1 MNEPEVPDSDGP
13 DKDREVRLDE
23 IPEGDIEVTRDAG
36 PQWERYWYDPADGSD
51 IATEDGQR
59 AALRRLLE
67 AVRRIDADLSAGS
80 LPWVW
85 RGQSRR
91 LWHLIPSMF
100 GRATTS
106 GDRIAAT
113 EALLKAAEETSIGTH
128 EGSALPPLALLAR
141 LQHQGAATPLLDITT
156 DPFVALYMAVVD
168 APNAPAP
175 DDALL
180 FAIRQPRQSIRAY
193 DTRPIGE
200 ILDAVNRTEPD
211 QVFLYVPPPVDQRLR
226 IQRGR
231 FLLCPTTTEAL
242 TNVMKVTTQEDLKAV
257 ADGTT
262 TDQAALRNVCVIR
275 IPNEIKRAAAE
286 WLALH
291 AGLTV
296 EDIYPTAFDHPH
308 LEAFAKD
315 HGRTAPYPPEP
326 R

>member
-1 MNEPEVPDSDGP
+1 MSEPKSPEPTKPEKV
-13 DKDREVRLDE
+13 REVRLDE

-36 PQWERYWYDPADGSD
+36 PQWERYWFDPAAGLDLTS
-51 IATEDGQR
+51 EDGQR
-59 AALRRLLE
+59 TALQRLLE
-67 AVRRIDADLSAGS
+67 GVRRIDADLSPGS

-85 RGQSRR
+85 RGQARKW
-91 LWHLIPSMF
+91 WHLIPSMF
-100 GRATTS
+100 GRASTS

-113 EALLKAAEETSIGTH
+113 EALLAAARATSISTH

-141 LQHQGAATPLLDITT
+141 LQHQGAATPLLDIST

-193 DTRPIGE
+193 DTREIGT
-200 ILDAVNRTEPD
+200 ILDAVNRAEPD
-211 QVFLYVPPPVDQRLR
+211 QAFLYVPPPVDQRLR

-242 TNVMKVTTQEDLKAV
+242 TNVMKVTTKDDLKAV
-257 ADGTT
+257 AAGTT
-262 TDQAALRNVCVIR
+262 TDQSALRNVCVIR
-275 IPNEIKRAAAE
+275 IPTEIKRAAAE

-315 HGRTAPYPPEP
+315 HGRASPFPPEP

>member
-1 MNEPEVPDSDGP
+1 MSDPSSTEPSKPEKV
-13 DKDREVRLDE
+13 REVRLDD

-36 PQWERYWYDPADGSD
+36 PQWERHWYDPADGLD
-51 IATEDGQR
+51 LTIEEDQR

-67 AVRRIDADLSAGS
+67 AVRRIDADLSPGS

-85 RGQSRR
+85 RGQGRKS
-91 LWHLIPSMF
+91 WHLIPSMF
-100 GRATTS
+100 GRATP

-113 EALLKAAEETSIGTH
+113 ESLLDAARATSISTH
-128 EGSALPPLALLAR
+128 EGSVLPPLALLAR
-141 LQHQGAATPLLDITT
+141 LQHQGAATPLLDIST

-168 APNAPAP
+168 APNAPEP

-200 ILDAVNRTEPD
+200 ILEAVNRADPD
-211 QVFLYVPPPVDQRLR
+211 QAFLYIPPPVDQRLR

-242 TNVMKVTTQEDLKAV
+242 THVMKVSSRSDIQEV
-257 ADGTT
+257 VDGTAP
-262 TDQAALRNVCVIR
+262 DQKALRNVCVIR
-275 IPNEIKRAAAE
+275 IPAEIKRATAE

-315 HGRTAPYPPEP
+315 HNRSAPYPPEP